1 MSYSIMYNASLKK
14 STCYKTTLF
23 DIINGKILTMI
34 KLPENIYIQVSFVDT
49 AKNLFVCKTTV
60 DHLLNSS
67 ERTDYGEKKTTW
79 KRYRRRRT
87 F

>member
-1 MSYSIMYNASLKK
+1 MYNAHLKK

-49 AKNLFVCKTTV
+49 AKNLFVCKKTV